1 MAGHDTDIAILGG
14 GLAGGLVALAL
25 AARRPD
31 LRILLVE
38 QGDTLGGHHLWSFFL
53 TDIPPAARWLLKPLV
68 VGKWGSHSV
77 RFSGNRRH
85 LGSPYRSISSAR
97 FDAALREALPAGSI
111 LTGATVSAFDRRG
124 FTLADGRQFRAG
136 AVIDARGAA
145 AFPGLRG
152 GWQKFLG
159 RMVRTAAPHGLTAP
173 IIMDGNRAQH
183 DGFRFVYVLPSSHD
197 TVFIEDTY
205 YSDTPDIDAPAL
217 RERINAYAKSRSWTI
232 AEVLDEEQGVLP
244 VVAEGEPEALI
255 GGMHG
260 VARIGVAAGLF
271 HPLTGYSLP
280 TAVRVAAMI
289 ADMSDLSGEAIAGAV
304 ENYAREHWRAGGF
317 YRMLARMLFGA
328 AVPEKRYRVFARFY
342 RLGDGLVER
351 FYAGQSTWR
360 DRVRLLVG
368 RPPVP
373 LLAAVA
379 CLLGRGRA
387 LADLG
392 APGRL
397 SHDTT
402 IPAFA
407 GETEDA

>member
-1 MAGHDTDIAILGG
+1 MAGNDTDIAILGG

-38 QGDTLGGHHLWSFFL
+38 REERLGGQHLWSFFL
-53 TDIPPAARWLLKPLV
+53 SDIPVASRWLLKPLV
-68 VGKWGSHSV
+68 VGKWNSHSV

-85 LGSPYRSISSAR
+85 LGNPYRTISSAR

-111 LTGATVSAFDRRG
+111 LTGATVTAFDRRG

-152 GWQKFLG
+152 GWQKFVG
-159 RMVRTAAPHGLTAP
+159 QMVRTGAPHGLTSP
-173 IIMDGNRAQH
+173 IIMDGNRAQF
-183 DGFRFVYVLPSSHD
+183 DGFRFVYVLPFSED

-217 RERINAYAKSRSWTI
+217 RERIAAYARSRSWTI

-244 VVAEGEPEALI
+244 VVADGEPHALI
-255 GGMHG
+255 EGMHG
-260 VARIGVAAGLF
+260 AARIGVAAGLF

-280 TAVRVAAMI
+280 TAVRVAMMI
-289 ADMSDLSGEAIAGAV
+289 ADLPDMSGEAIAGAV
-304 ENYAREHWRAGGF
+304 ENYARAHWRSGRF
-317 YRMLARMLFGA
+317 YRLLARMLFGA
-328 AVPEKRYRVFARFY
+328 ARPDKRYRVFARFY
-342 RLGDGLVER
+342 RLNDRLIER
-351 FYAGQSTWR
+351 FYAGQSTR
-360 DRVRLLVG
+360 ADRLRLLIG

-373 LLAAVA
+373 LIAALA
-379 CLLGRGRA
+379 CLAGRGRV

-397 SHDTT
+397 LHDTT

-407 GETEDA
+407 GETEET

>member
-1 MAGHDTDIAILGG
+1 MAGNDTDIAILGG

-38 QGDTLGGHHLWSFFL
+38 REEKLGGHHLWSFFL
-53 TDIPPAARWLLKPLV
+53 SDIPVAARWLLKPLV
-68 VGKWGSHSV
+68 AGKWNSHSV

-85 LGSPYRSISSAR
+85 LGNPYRTISSPR

-111 LTGATVSAFDRRG
+111 LTGATVTAFDRRG

-152 GWQKFLG
+152 GWQKFVG
-159 RMVRTAAPHGLTAP
+159 QMVRTGAPHGLTSP
-173 IIMDGNRAQH
+173 IIMDGNRAQY
-183 DGFRFVYVLPSSHD
+183 DGFRFVYVLPFSED

-217 RERINAYAKSRSWTI
+217 RERIAAYARSRSWTI

-244 VVAEGEPEALI
+244 VVADGEPHALI
-255 GGMHG
+255 EGMHG
-260 VARIGVAAGLF
+260 AARIGVAAGLF

-280 TAVRVAAMI
+280 TAVRVAMMI
-289 ADMSDLSGEAIAGAV
+289 ADLPDMSGEAIAGAV
-304 ENYAREHWRAGGF
+304 ENYARAHWRSGRF
-317 YRMLARMLFGA
+317 YRLLARMLFGA
-328 AVPEKRYRVFARFY
+328 APPDKRYRVFARFY
-342 RLGDGLVER
+342 RLNDRLIER
-351 FYAGQSTWR
+351 FYAGQSTWK
-360 DRVRLLVG
+360 DRLRLLIG

-373 LLAAVA
+373 LIAALA
-379 CLLGRGRA
+379 CLVGRGRV

-407 GETEDA
+407 GETEGT